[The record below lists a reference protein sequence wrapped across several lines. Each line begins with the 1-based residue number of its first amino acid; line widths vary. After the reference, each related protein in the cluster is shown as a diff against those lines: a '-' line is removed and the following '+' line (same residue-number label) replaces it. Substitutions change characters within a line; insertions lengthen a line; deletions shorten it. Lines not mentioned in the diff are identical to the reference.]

1 MKINKSSLV
10 LFLFFPLLLIAQE
23 KDFQQ
28 WSKIGVSYDLN
39 KDLSVSLDQAF
50 RFREN
55 ASLTDVSF
63 SNLALKY
70 DIKKWSVAIG
80 YRYITDFDLSQNT
93 SISHCIYTDINYSKK
108 KKRWRIKNRLR
119 YQYKEENFTLRDK
132 IFLKYNIRKTPLEPF
147 TTFELFFKDSE
158 FKKWR
163 YTLGVSHPFLKEFDI
178 DAFYRLQQSFNTN
191 NPKQLHIL
199 GLGME
204 YKF

>member
-1 MKINKSSLV
+1 MNKSSFILL
-10 LFLFFPLLLIAQE
+10 LFCPFLLIAQE
-23 KDFQQ
+23 QDFQQ

-39 KDLSVSLDQAF
+39 NDLSVSLDQGF

-55 ASLTDVSF
+55 ASLPDVTF
-63 SNLALKY
+63 SNLSLKY
-70 DIKKWSVAIG
+70 DLIKKWSVAIG

-93 SISHCIYTDINYSKK
+93 FNSHLIYSDINYRKK
-108 KKRWRIKNRLR
+108 KKRWLMKNRLR
-119 YQYKEENFTLRDK
+119 YEYQEENFTLRDK
-132 IFLKYNIRKTPLEPF
+132 VSLLYNIRKTPLEPF
-147 TTFELFFKDSE
+147 TAFELFFKDSE

-163 YTLGVSHPFLKEFDI
+163 YTLGASYPFLKQFDI
-178 DAFYRLQQSFNTN
+178 DVFYRLQQSFNTN

>member
-1 MKINKSSLV
+1 MNKTSLV
-10 LFLFFPLLLIAQE
+10 LFLFCPLILIAQE

-63 SNLALKY
+63 CNLALKY

-93 SISHCIYTDINYSKK
+93 SISQRIYTDINYTKK
-108 KKRWRIKNRLR
+108 KKRWQIKNRLR
-119 YQYKEENFTLRDK
+119 YQYQEENFTLRDK

-163 YTLGVSHPFLKEFDI
+163 YTLGLSHPFLKQFDI
-178 DAFYRLQQSFNTN
+178 DVFYRLQQSFNTN
-191 NPKQLHIL
+191 NPKQLYIL
-199 GLGME
+199 GLGIE

>member
-1 MKINKSSLV
+1 MNKSSLV
-10 LFLFFPLLLIAQE
+10 LFLFCPLLLIAQE

-28 WSKIGVSYDLN
+28 WSKIGVYYDLN

-93 SISHCIYTDINYSKK
+93 SISQRIYTDISYSKK

-119 YQYKEENFTLRDK
+119 YQYQEENFTLRDK

-163 YTLGVSHPFLKEFDI
+163 YTFGVSHPFLKEFEI

-199 GLGME
+199 GIGME

>member
-1 MKINKSSLV
+1 MNKSSFL
-10 LFLFFPLLLIAQE
+10 LFLFYPFLLIAQE
-23 KDFQQ
+23 QDFQQ
-28 WSKIGVSYDLN
+28 WSKIGVSYDFN
-39 KDLSVSLDQAF
+39 KDLSVSLDQAI

-55 ASLTDVSF
+55 ASLADVTF
-63 SNLALKY
+63 SNLSLKY
-70 DIKKWSVAIG
+70 DLIKKWSVAIG
-80 YRYITDFDLSQNT
+80 YRYYTDFDLSQNT
-93 SISHCIYTDINYSKK
+93 SISHRIYTDINYSKK
-108 KKRWRIKNRLR
+108 HKRWRIKNRFR
-119 YQYKEENFTLRDK
+119 FQYQEENFTLRDK

-147 TTFELFFKDSE
+147 TTFELFFKDPE

-163 YTLGVSHPFLKEFDI
+163 YTFGVSHPFLKEFDL

>member
-1 MKINKSSLV
+1 MSKSSLV
-10 LFLFFPLLLIAQE
+10 LFLFCPLLFIAQE

-93 SISHCIYTDINYSKK
+93 SISQRIYTDINYRKK
-108 KKRWRIKNRLR
+108 KKRWQIKNRLR
-119 YQYKEENFTLRDK
+119 YQYQEENFTLRDK

-163 YTLGVSHPFLKEFDI
+163 YTLGVTHPFLKEFDI

>member
-1 MKINKSSLV
+1 MV
-10 LFLFFPLLLIAQE
+10 Q
-23 KDFQQ
+23 
-28 WSKIGVSYDLN
+28 IGVSYDFN

-55 ASLTDVSF
+55 ASLADVSF
-63 SNLALKY
+63 SNLSLKY
-70 DIKKWSVAIG
+70 DLIKKWSVAIG

-93 SISHCIYTDINYSKK
+93 SISHRIYTDINYSKK
-108 KKRWRIKNRLR
+108 KKRWRIKNRFR
-119 YQYKEENFTLRDK
+119 YQYQEENFTLRDK
-132 IFLKYNIRKTPLEPF
+132 IFLRYNIRKTPLEPF
-147 TTFELFFKDSE
+147 TTFELFLKDSE

>member
-1 MKINKSSLV
+1 MNKSSFILL
-10 LFLFFPLLLIAQE
+10 LFCPFLLIAQE
-23 KDFQQ
+23 QDFQQ

-39 KDLSVSLDQAF
+39 NDLSVSLDQGF

-55 ASLTDVSF
+55 ASLPDVTF
-63 SNLALKY
+63 SNLSLKY
-70 DIKKWSVAIG
+70 DLIKKWSVAIG

-93 SISHCIYTDINYSKK
+93 FNSHLIYSDINYRKK
-108 KKRWRIKNRLR
+108 KKRWLMKNRLR
-119 YQYKEENFTLRDK
+119 YQYQEENFTLRDK
-132 IFLKYNIRKTPLEPF
+132 VSLLYNIRKTPLEPF
-147 TTFELFFKDSE
+147 TAFELFFKDSE

-163 YTLGVSHPFLKEFDI
+163 YTLGASYPFLKQFDI
-178 DAFYRLQQSFNTN
+178 DVFYRLQQSFNTN

>member
-1 MKINKSSLV
+1 MNKSSFILL
-10 LFLFFPLLLIAQE
+10 LFCPFLLIAQE
-23 KDFQQ
+23 QDFQQ

-39 KDLSVSLDQAF
+39 KDLSVSLDQGL

-55 ASLTDVSF
+55 ASLPDVTF
-63 SNLALKY
+63 SNLSLKY
-70 DIKKWSVAIG
+70 DLIKKWSVAIG

-93 SISHCIYTDINYSKK
+93 STSHRIYTDVNYRKK
-108 KKRWRIKNRLR
+108 KKRWLMKNRLR
-119 YQYKEENFTLRDK
+119 YQYQEENFTLRDK
-132 IFLKYNIRKTPLEPF
+132 VSLSYNIRKTPLEPF

-163 YTLGVSHPFLKEFDI
+163 YTLGASYPFLKQFDI
-178 DAFYRLQQSFNTN
+178 DVFYRLQQSFNTN

>member
-1 MKINKSSLV
+1 MNKSSLV
-10 LFLFFPLLLIAQE
+10 LFLFCPLLLIAQE

-93 SISHCIYTDINYSKK
+93 SISQRIYTDINYSKK
-108 KKRWRIKNRLR
+108 KKRWQIKNRLR
-119 YQYKEENFTLRDK
+119 YQYQEENFTLRDK

-178 DAFYRLQQSFNTN
+178 DTFYRLQQSFNTN

>member
-1 MKINKSSLV
+1 MNKSSFILL
-10 LFLFFPLLLIAQE
+10 LFPPFLLIAQE
-23 KDFQQ
+23 QDFQQ

-39 KDLSVSLDQAF
+39 KDLSVSLDQGF

-55 ASLTDVSF
+55 ASLPDVTF
-63 SNLALKY
+63 SNLSLKY
-70 DIKKWSVAIG
+70 DLIKKWSVAIG

-93 SISHCIYTDINYSKK
+93 STSHRIYTDVNYRKK
-108 KKRWRIKNRLR
+108 KKRWLMKNRLR
-119 YQYKEENFTLRDK
+119 YQYQEENFTLRDK
-132 IFLKYNIRKTPLEPF
+132 VSLSYNIRKTPLEPF
-147 TTFELFFKDSE
+147 TAFELFFKDSE

-163 YTLGVSHPFLKEFDI
+163 YTLGASYPFLKEFDI
-178 DAFYRLQQSFNTN
+178 DVYYRLQQSFNTN

>member
-1 MKINKSSLV
+1 MNKSSLV
-10 LFLFFPLLLIAQE
+10 LFLFCPLLLIAQE

-39 KDLSVSLDQAF
+39 KDLSVSLDQGF

-55 ASLTDVSF
+55 ASLPDVTF
-63 SNLALKY
+63 SNLSLKY
-70 DIKKWSVAIG
+70 DLIKKWSVAVG

-93 SISHCIYTDINYSKK
+93 STIHRIYADVNYRKK
-108 KKRWRIKNRLR
+108 KKRWLMKNRLR
-119 YQYKEENFTLRDK
+119 YQYQEENFTLRDK
-132 IFLKYNIRKTPLEPF
+132 VSLSYNIRKTPLEPF
-147 TTFELFFKDSE
+147 TAFELFFKDSE

-163 YTLGVSHPFLKEFDI
+163 FTLGASYPFLKEFDI
-178 DAFYRLQQSFNTN
+178 DVYYRLQQSFNTN

-199 GLGME
+199 GFGME

>member
-1 MKINKSSLV
+1 MNKSSFIL
-10 LFLFFPLLLIAQE
+10 LLFFPFLLIAQE
-23 KDFQQ
+23 QDFQQ

-39 KDLSVSLDQAF
+39 KDLSVSLDQGF

-55 ASLTDVSF
+55 ASLPDVTF
-63 SNLALKY
+63 SNLSLKY
-70 DIKKWSVAIG
+70 DLIKKWSVAIG

-93 SISHCIYTDINYSKK
+93 STSHRIYSDINYRKK
-108 KKRWRIKNRLR
+108 KKRWLMKNRLR
-119 YQYKEENFTLRDK
+119 YQYQEENFTLRDK
-132 IFLKYNIRKTPLEPF
+132 VSLSYNIRKTPLEPF
-147 TTFELFFKDSE
+147 TAFELFFKDSE

-163 YTLGVSHPFLKEFDI
+163 FTLGASYPFLKEFDI
-178 DAFYRLQQSFNTN
+178 DVYYRLQQSFNTN

>member
-1 MKINKSSLV
+1 MNKSSCILL
-10 LFLFFPLLLIAQE
+10 LFCPFLLIAQE
-23 KDFQQ
+23 QDFQQ

-39 KDLSVSLDQAF
+39 KDLSVSLDQGF

-55 ASLTDVSF
+55 ASLPDVIF
-63 SNLALKY
+63 SNLSLKY
-70 DIKKWSVAIG
+70 DLIKKWSVAIG

-93 SISHCIYTDINYSKK
+93 STSHRIYSDINYRKK
-108 KKRWRIKNRLR
+108 KKRWLMKNRLR
-119 YQYKEENFTLRDK
+119 YQYQEENFTLRDK
-132 IFLKYNIRKTPLEPF
+132 VSLSYNIRKTPLEPF
-147 TTFELFFKDSE
+147 TAFELFFKDSE

-163 YTLGVSHPFLKEFDI
+163 YTLGASYPFLKEFDI
-178 DAFYRLQQSFNTN
+178 DVYYRLQQLFNTN

>member
-1 MKINKSSLV
+1 MNKSSCILL
-10 LFLFFPLLLIAQE
+10 LFCPFLLIAQE
-23 KDFQQ
+23 QDFQQ

-39 KDLSVSLDQAF
+39 KDLSVSLDQGF

-55 ASLTDVSF
+55 ASLPDVIF
-63 SNLALKY
+63 SNLSLKY
-70 DIKKWSVAIG
+70 DLIKKWSVAIG

-93 SISHCIYTDINYSKK
+93 STSHRIYSDINYRKK
-108 KKRWRIKNRLR
+108 KKRWLMKNRLR
-119 YQYKEENFTLRDK
+119 YQYQEENFTLRDK
-132 IFLKYNIRKTPLEPF
+132 VSLSYNIRKTPLEPF
-147 TTFELFFKDSE
+147 TAFELFFKDSE

-163 YTLGVSHPFLKEFDI
+163 YTLGASYPFLKEFDI
-178 DAFYRLQQSFNTN
+178 DVYYRLQQSFNTN